1 MDQFKKKFIE
11 EASDLIHELEYSLL
25 KLEDD
30 PFDTSMVEQV
40 FRAMHTVKGNS
51 AMFGFSQIDRFTHN
65 LETVYDLVR
74 NGKIP
79 VTSALLTLSLEAV
92 DHLKILLVKGDE
104 VDGTI
109 EEESALLTN
118 RINRFIKNED
128 EVALVEVVAEPALNE
143 LEDGFASEGVATYHI
158 YFKPHDDVFCSGTNP
173 LYLID
178 ELCSMGQSVA
188 FADTSSIPELNLL
201 KEDCCYTAWNIF
213 LATSATISE
222 LHDVFIFVEDSCE
235 LEISEVATCNLIK
248 NEAFYAKLHEI
259 ELIGGMFSLAE
270 LKSYSVSLLDV
281 EKDADNMQR
290 NSKKSA
296 VKETAITSIRV
307 SSDKVDGLMNLVS
320 ELITIQAQLSLFAEK
335 NLLPELSTISENM
348 EKVSRRLR
356 DTAFSICLIPLDSM
370 LTRFHRLV
378 RDVSTELGKNVTFL
392 TEGAD
397 AELDKTMIES
407 LADPIMHIL
416 RNSLDHGIETEAVR
430 TAKGKLAQGTI
441 RLKAFYSGT
450 NVIIQISDDGK
461 GINPEHIREKAI
473 QQNIIGA
480 DTILSQQELLD
491 LIFLPGFST
500 AEKVTDLSGRG
511 VGMDVVKRKLAE
523 IRGEVEINSEQE
535 KGTTITIKLPLT
547 LSIID
552 GLLVKIADTFFVVPL
567 SAVDT
572 IFAANHSELIGYN
585 NLIVHAGSQIPYVC
599 LRNVLDYPENEDTQE
614 QVVVVSYLDSK
625 VGLVIDRVVGEYQA
639 VLKPLGKSF
648 KELDIVS
655 GASILGDGT
664 IALVL
669 DVSRIIKLASGKSGL

>member
-1 MDQFKKKFIE
+1 MDQFKKKFVE
-11 EASDLIHELEYSLL
+11 EATDLIHELEYSLL

-30 PFDTSMVEQV
+30 PFDTLMVEQV
-40 FRAMHTVKGNS
+40 FRAMHTIKGNS
-51 AMFGFSQIDRFTHN
+51 AMFGFSQIDKFTHQ

-74 NGKIP
+74 NGRIP
-79 VTSALLTLSLEAV
+79 VTSSLLTLSLEAV
-92 DHLKILLVKGDE
+92 DHLKILLVKGDG
-104 VDGTI
+104 VDDTTSK
-109 EEESALLTN
+109 ESAELTN
-118 RINRFIKNED
+118 RINCLIKMED
-128 EVALVEVVAEPALNE
+128 DTALVKVVIEPVLADLVE
-143 LEDGFASEGVATYHI
+143 ATLPDDSVTFHI
-158 YFKPHDDVFCSGTNP
+158 YFKPHDDVFRSGTNP

-178 ELCSMGQSVA
+178 ELCSMGQSVT
-188 FADTSSIPELNLL
+188 FADTRGIPELPSF

-213 LATSATISE
+213 LATSASISE

-235 LEISEVATCNLIK
+235 LEISEVATCNLIS
-248 NEAFYAKLHEI
+248 NEAFFNKVHE
-259 ELIGGMFSLAE
+259 LDASGGAFSLDE
-270 LKSYSVSLLDV
+270 LKTYSASLLDAV
-281 EKDADNMQR
+281 HEADRGPLNL
-290 NSKKSA
+290 KKSA
-296 VKETAITSIRV
+296 VREAAITSIRV

-320 ELITIQAQLSLFAEK
+320 ELITIQAQLGLFAEK
-335 NLLPELSTISENM
+335 SLLPELSAISENM

-370 LTRFHRLV
+370 LTRFHRLI
-378 RDVSTELGKNVTFL
+378 RDVSTELNKNVTFL

-430 TAKGKLAQGTI
+430 IAKGKPAQGTI

-461 GINPEHIREKAI
+461 GINPERIREKAI
-473 QQNIIGA
+473 QQNIISA
-480 DTILSQQELLD
+480 DTMLSKQELLE

-523 IRGEVEINSEQE
+523 IRGEVDIDSEQD
-535 KGTTITIKLPLT
+535 KGTIITIKLPLT

-567 SAVDT
+567 SVVDT
-572 IFAANHSELIGYN
+572 IFAAKHTELMGYN
-585 NLIVHAGSQIPYVC
+585 KLIVHAGNQIPYVC
-599 LRNVLDYPENEDTQE
+599 LRDVLDYPENEDIQE
-614 QVVVVSYLDSK
+614 QVVVVSYLESK

-669 DVSRIIKLASGKSGL
+669 DVSRIIKLASGKGGL